1 MGSHD
6 PYNLYFQLKV
16 FHRTPPNTR
25 KVVVATN
32 LAETSVTIA
41 GIVYG
46 KVITSLLCYYILY
59 YIVIDCGF
67 VKLRTFSAKDSIG
80 RMILVT
86 RGYRSC

>member
-1 MGSHD
+1 M
-6 PYNLYFQLKV
+6 

-46 KVITSLLCYYILY
+46 EIICIVIVYNTRAWLA
-59 YIVIDCGF
+59 VIDCGF
-67 VKLRTFSAKDSIG
+67 VKLRTFSAKSSIG
-80 RMILVT
+80 KANAKHEIMVVYLST
-86 RGYRSC
+86 LC